1 MSKMKRLI
9 FKVNDLEKEYG
20 SISAISLKKLE
31 IHPGTIYGIV
41 GNVGSGK
48 STLLNI
54 LAGIEKESSG
64 TVLYEDNPYETN
76 WLGKIQTH
84 DDVFYTK
91 EISINTPNSTVSS
104 YIASKFGKKKNVI
117 QNRYFKD
124 GSFKNLWTRSMKDIS
139 SGEMHWLGM
148 ILACEADPRVL
159 LIDDYGVYFNNKMEK
174 DFRSKIGSMNRTLGT
189 TIILSS
195 PSDTNLKHFASV
207 LIFLDHGHIWKIRP
221 GISRGNSR
229 NKRNDRN
236 NRNTNRSRNRR
247 RNQKRQ

>member
-1 MSKMKRLI
+1 MKRLI

-91 EISINTPNSTVSS
+91 ERI
-104 YIASKFGKKKNVI
+104 
-117 QNRYFKD
+117 
-124 GSFKNLWTRSMKDIS
+124 
-139 SGEMHWLGM
+139 
-148 ILACEADPRVL
+148 
-159 LIDDYGVYFNNKMEK
+159 EK
-174 DFRSKIGSMNRTLGT
+174 E
-189 TIILSS
+189 
-195 PSDTNLKHFASV
+195 
-207 LIFLDHGHIWKIRP
+207 
-221 GISRGNSR
+221 
-229 NKRNDRN
+229 
-236 NRNTNRSRNRR
+236 
-247 RNQKRQ
+247 Q

>member
-1 MSKMKRLI
+1 MKRLI

-20 SISAISLKKLE
+20 SISALSLKKLE

-195 PSDTNLKHFASV
+195 PSDTNLKYFASV